1 VLVVGIVLT
10 ASIATGTRLLRND
23 NEQRLLDQRVNE
35 IATVVGSAVG
45 TVQVPL
51 ASAAA
56 LAEATNGDATT
67 FQRLTAPSVASGN
80 PFVSM
85 SLWSARAENPQP
97 IVVVGE
103 QPKLARQ
110 TPERIKSILL
120 RASRSTNV
128 TFVNL
133 LGPPERR
140 LGYAIS
146 APAPS
151 TGLVAYAESVR
162 ATTRRAKVAKN
173 SAFADFDYA
182 LYLGDQPLTPNLLG
196 SSTGGEVPLRG
207 RTASRV
213 VPFGNQRILLVLAPR
228 AELGGTLLLR
238 LPWALIALGLSVTL
252 AAAALVERLIRGRL
266 RAEDLARQLEVVAAE
281 NARLLAEQRTVAYT
295 LQHSLLPESLPDID
309 GLDLGVRYVA
319 GVEGVDIGGDWYD
332 VLPREHDLLFVV
344 GDVSG
349 RGLRAATIM
358 AALRYAIHAYAAQD
372 DSPTEIL
379 TKLSKLITISE
390 TEGFA
395 TVLCGT
401 IDVATHRVTIASA
414 GHLPPL
420 LVTEGGAEFVGIA
433 TGVPVGVVRASPY
446 ESVSVTV
453 PANSTLVVYTD
464 GLVERRGESLD
475 VGLERLRA
483 AAVRS
488 DGSLEAMLTGLVED
502 LAQTGSDDDTAVL
515 GLRWRT

>member
-1 VLVVGIVLT
+1 M
-10 ASIATGTRLLRND
+10 
-23 NEQRLLDQRVNE
+23 
-35 IATVVGSAVG
+35 ATVIGSAVG
-45 TVQVPL
+45 GVQVPL

-56 LAEATNGDATT
+56 LAEATNGDPAI
-67 FQRLTAPSVASGN
+67 FQRLTAPSVASGAQ
-80 PFVSM
+80 FASM
-85 SLWSARAENPQP
+85 SLWSAHAENPQP

-103 QPKLARQ
+103 EPKLARQ
-110 TPERIKSILL
+110 TPERIKSILA

-162 ATTRRAKVAKN
+162 VSTRRATVAQD

-182 LYLGDQPLTPNLLG
+182 LYLGNQPLTPNLLG
-196 SSTGGEVPLRG
+196 SSTGGDVPLRG
-207 RTASRV
+207 RQASRL
-213 VPFGNQRILLVLAPR
+213 VPFGNQQILLVLAPR

-238 LPWALIALGLSVTL
+238 LPWALIALGLFVTL
-252 AAAALVERLIRGRL
+252 AAAALVDRLIRR
-266 RAEDLARQLEVVAAE
+266 RRHAEQLAHELEVIAAE
-281 NARLLAEQRTVAYT
+281 NARLLADQRTVAYT

-309 GLDLGVRYVA
+309 GLDLAVRYVA

-332 VLPREHDLLFVV
+332 VLPREDGELLFVV

-358 AALRYAIHAYAAQD
+358 AALRYAIHAYAAQG

-379 TKLSKLITISE
+379 TKLSKLVTIGE

-401 IDVATHRVTIASA
+401 IDVAARRVTIASA

-420 LVTEGGAEFVGIA
+420 LIA
-433 TGVPVGVVRASPY
+433 TGNSDFVDITPGVPVGVVRASPY
-446 ESVSVTV
+446 ESVNVTV
-453 PANSTLVVYTD
+453 PPHGTLLVYTD

-483 AAVRS
+483 ASLRG
-488 DGSLEAMLTGLVED
+488 DGSLEDLLTGLVD
-502 LAQTGSDDDTAVL
+502 ALAQAGSDDDTAVL
-515 GLRWRT
+515 GLRWRS